1 MIEKISKKTNE
12 KGKPLIMSTEN
23 LESMIN
29 NSSPSKSEIVSLG
42 FSLKLFSDVI
52 MLSDETATSKNFSRI
67 LNWLKNFLKNNHFDN
82 NKINK
87 NNKTQF
93 NLWDLM
99 QNINHEKTNLVI
111 FTRKGYAINKIL
123 TIKPNI
129 KIFVFS
135 DNHKVLNTSEFI
147 SNCYC
152 KITKKFPNNMDSFI
166 FKTIKQNKKIIFS
179 NGNDTL
185 LIYVAFPRA
194 KSRANTISSI
204 SSKDF

>member
-1 MIEKISKKTNE
+1 MA
-12 KGKPLIMSTEN
+12 TEN